1 MEEKDIV
8 KLSRI
13 HEEPT
18 KEKIEEVKSYLEKLQ
33 KYQNKIYIE
42 RKPQLYSYVSK
53 LPDSIIIEIVSKIEK
68 MEDKKKEVY
77 IGVKEKCS
85 VEELENA
92 LRAEIQNRKNNNIQK
107 TSFEPSLEFE
117 EYEIKNSP
125 DFSEIIEIK
134 KK

>member
-1 MEEKDIV
+1 MENLLKNFEK
-8 KLSRI
+8 
-13 HEEPT
+13 E
-18 KEKIEEVKSYLEKLQ
+18 
-33 KYQNKIYIE
+33 IYIE
-42 RKPQLYSYVSK
+42 RKPQLSSYISK
-53 LPDSIIIEIVSKIEK
+53 LPDSKIIEILSEIEK
-68 MEDKKKEVY
+68 IEDKKTEVY

-107 TSFEPSLEFE
+107 ISFEPSLEFE